1 MDRLKSFLT
10 KFGCGMEER
19 IQEAAEL
26 KERCELNQEKIN
38 NLDMITLDE
47 LIGFPIP
54 KEHREEL
61 WKRCSTYVSMTRKEL
76 VALLLQY
83 DWELLQ
89 MNDKTNDN
97 IFATVFQKKEFLS
110 IQEVVQKSIDA
121 VLSAEHLAALKK
133 EHSAEF
139 VEKAM
144 EWFRHQKEE
153 IGISWFDDYEIR
165 FREAMEEL

>member
-19 IQEAAEL
+19 IQEAAKL

-61 WKRCSTYVSMTRKEL
+61 WKRLCSYSAMTKKEL
-76 VALLLQY
+76 MSLLLQY

-89 MNDKTNDN
+89 LKLQTQEDMHK
-97 IFATVFQKKEFLS
+97 IFS
-110 IQEVVQKSIDA
+110 QKSSMPVGDMIEAAIKATYSAKAIAEMKRDNADYIDK
-121 VLSAEHLAALKK
+121 VCDILRELTDDRLGDK
-133 EHSAEF
+133 F
-139 VEKAM
+139 M
-144 EWFRHQKEE
+144 DDFRKRLEE
-153 IGISWFDDYEIR
+153 Q
-165 FREAMEEL
+165 